1 MDYLLGGQ
9 RQGELVQELIGRLWI
24 WANETDPRTWATHA
38 VIAFLIALSLG
49 PLVAVAFYTLREV
62 EQVITRLA
70 KHQEL
75 HPLDHVMDVA
85 APVVAVLPLV
95 LL

>member
-1 MDYLLGGQ
+1 M
-9 RQGELVQELIGRLWI
+9 IGRLWI
-24 WANETDPRTWATHA
+24 WANETDPRTWVVHA
-38 VIAFLIALSLG
+38 VIAVLLALALS
-49 PLVAVAFYTLREV
+49 PAIAIAFYSLREV

-85 APVVAVLPLV
+85 APVLAVLPIWV